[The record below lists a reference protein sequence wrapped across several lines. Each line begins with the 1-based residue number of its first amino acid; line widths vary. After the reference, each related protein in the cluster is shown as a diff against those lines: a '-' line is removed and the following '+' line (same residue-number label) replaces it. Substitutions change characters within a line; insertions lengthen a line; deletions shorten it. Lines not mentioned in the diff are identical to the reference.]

1 VFHIK
6 EICRTMFAY
15 YFQLGLRSLKR
26 NPALTALMVMAI
38 GFGVAASMITWSVFR
53 VVSGNPIPWKSSQLY
68 NVQIDNRGPQ
78 YNETGNE
85 PPDALNYT
93 DAVALVRAHKAPH
106 QTMLYDIA
114 PSVLPQNS
122 NDLPTTALGYAT
134 NADFFTMFDVPF
146 KYGSPWTGADDNAH
160 AAVAVI
166 SDELN
171 EKLFGGANSVG
182 RDVTLDMHTYRIV
195 GVTERWDPKPRYYD
209 VFDEMQFANPP
220 QLYVAFNR
228 AIDLHLGMSGRNNC
242 GGAPM
247 HINSDE
253 EWLHRECAW
262 IPFWAELPT
271 RADEQNYEEFLTAY
285 SADQQRAGRFNWAPN
300 VRLRNVTEWLD
311 HEKVVPA
318 ESRIS
323 LFVSIGFFIICLVN
337 TIGLLLAKFMR
348 RSSEIGVRRAL
359 GATRSEVYAQFLME
373 AAAVGLAGGLL
384 GLLLTIIGMQGIGL
398 LFEPDVAR
406 LAHIDL
412 SLLFT
417 TLIVA
422 VLATVIAAFYPTWR
436 AAQVQPAWQLKSN

>member
-1 VFHIK
+1 
-6 EICRTMFAY
+6 MSMLAY
-15 YFQLGLRSLKR
+15 YLGLGWRSLRR
-26 NPALTALMVMAI
+26 NPVLTALMVMAI
-38 GFGVAASMITWSVFR
+38 AFGVAASMITWSVFR

-78 YNETGNE
+78 YNEPGNE

-93 DAVALVRAHKAPH
+93 DAVALMQAHKAPH
-106 QTMLYDIA
+106 QTMLYDIS
-114 PSVLPQNS
+114 PSVLPQNP
-122 NDLPTTALGYAT
+122 NDLPSTAFGYAT
-134 NADFFTMFDVPF
+134 TADFFTMFDVPF
-146 KYGSPWTGADDNAH
+146 KYGSPWTNADDDAH

-166 SDELN
+166 SEELN
-171 EKLFGGANSVG
+171 QRLFGGANSVG
-182 RDVTLDMHTYRIV
+182 RDVTLDMRTYRIV
-195 GVTERWDPKPRYYD
+195 GVTEHWDPKPRYYD
-209 VFDEMQFANPP
+209 VYDNMEFANPS
-220 QLYVAFNR
+220 QVYIGVNR
-228 AIDLHLGMSGRNNC
+228 AIDVHVGMSGRNNC

-247 HINSDE
+247 RFTSDE
-253 EWLHRECAW
+253 QWLHRECAW

-271 RADEQNYEEFLTAY
+271 PADAQRYKEFLTAY
-285 SADQQRAGRFNWAPN
+285 SAEQQRAGRFQWAPN

-323 LFVSIGFFIICLVN
+323 LFVSIGFFVICLVN

-359 GATRSEVYAQFLME
+359 GATRREVYAQFLME
-373 AAAVGLAGGLL
+373 AATVGLAGGVL
-384 GLLLTIIGMQGIGL
+384 GLLLTIVGMQGIGL

-406 LAHIDL
+406 LAHVDV
-412 SLLFT
+412 SLLLT
-417 TLIVA
+417 TLIVS

>member
-1 VFHIK
+1 MSML
-6 EICRTMFAY
+6 TY
-15 YFQLGLRSLKR
+15 YLGLGWRSLRR
-26 NPALTALMVMAI
+26 NPVLTALMVMAI
-38 GFGVAASMITWSVFR
+38 AFGVAASMITWSVFR

-68 NVQIDNRGPQ
+68 NVQIDDRGPQ
-78 YNETGNE
+78 YNEPGNE
-85 PPDALNYT
+85 PPEALNYT
-93 DAVALVRAHKAPH
+93 DAMALMQAHKAPH

-114 PSVLPQNS
+114 PSVLPKNA
-122 NDLPTTALGYAT
+122 NDLPTAATGYAT
-134 NADFFTMFDVPF
+134 TADFFTMFDVPF
-146 KYGSPWTGADDNAH
+146 KYGAPWANADDDAH

-171 EKLFGGANSVG
+171 QRLFGGANSVG
-182 RDVTLDMHTYRIV
+182 RDVTLNMHTYRIV

-209 VFDEMQFANPP
+209 VYDEMQFANPP
-220 QLYVAFNR
+220 QVYISFNR
-228 AIDLHLGMSGRNNC
+228 AIDLHVGMSGRNNC

-247 HINSDE
+247 HIKSDE

-271 RADEQNYEEFLTAY
+271 QADVQSYKEFITAY
-285 SADQQRAGRFNWAPN
+285 SAEQQSAGRFQWAPN
-300 VRLRNVTEWLD
+300 VRLRNVNEWLD
-311 HEKVVPA
+311 YEKVVPA

-323 LFVSIGFFIICLVN
+323 LFVSIGFFVICLVN

-359 GATRSEVYAQFLME
+359 GATRREVYAQFLME
-373 AAAVGLAGGLL
+373 AATVGLAGGVL
-384 GLLLTIIGMQGIGL
+384 GLLLTIVGMQGVGL

-406 LAHIDL
+406 LAHVDV
-412 SLLFT
+412 SLLLT
-417 TLIVA
+417 ALVVA